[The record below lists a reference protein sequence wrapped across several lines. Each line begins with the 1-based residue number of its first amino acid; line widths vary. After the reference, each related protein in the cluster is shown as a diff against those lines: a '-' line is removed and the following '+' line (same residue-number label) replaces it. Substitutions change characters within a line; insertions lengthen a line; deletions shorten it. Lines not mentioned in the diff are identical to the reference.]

1 MSKHI
6 NKLVNQGINSGAQ
19 RLQGMVNP
27 MNTLNELAALY
38 KEASI
43 IIETEK
49 TKRAQIVAEK
59 ETKIEMIRAQRD
71 FFMDYLKKTFDE
83 RATNFNKLFEVI
95 DDALENDNI
104 QQLALGL
111 DSLNKLAAESPFKLI
126 ADVNALGEALD
137 KKIEF
142 DI

>member
-1 MSKHI
+1 MK
-6 NKLVNQGINSGAQ
+6 KKTDLLTKGINLASGMIDPINA
-19 RLQGMVNP
+19 L
-27 MNTLNELAALY
+27 TELAALY
-38 KEASI
+38 KDVAI
-43 IIETEK
+43 TIEEEK
-49 TKRAQIVAEK
+49 TKRVQIVAEK

-71 FFMDYLKKTFDE
+71 FFMDYLQKTFDE
-83 RATNFNKLFEVI
+83 RATNFGKLFEII
-95 DDALENDNI
+95 DDALAKDNI

-142 DI
+142 DF